1 MADPIR
7 FFMDQHFLGPV
18 SRALVRHGVDV
29 LTAQDA
35 GRCGLPDPDQ
45 LAFATAEERVMV
57 TFDSDYLALHYSGV
71 QHAGIAWCEAEK
83 YGIGELLAALLLV
96 HGACDRDY
104 MRNHIEYL

>member
-18 SRALVRHGVDV
+18 SRALVRHGVNV

-35 GRCGLPDPDQ
+35 GRCGVPDPEQ
-45 LAFATAEERVMV
+45 LAFATAEERVIV

-104 MRNHIEYL
+104 MRNHVEYL